1 VAYVLIGLGA
11 LAVGDLAP
19 TERPDAIIYVAAG
32 SYLLGGLLIFARRR
46 WLWIVGAVVNS
57 LVILAFVLAYRDRP
71 EVMFSP
77 GGIVTK
83 VPQLLLEMGLIYL
96 IVADWLRAHRAA

>member
-1 VAYVLIGLGA
+1 
-11 LAVGDLAP
+11 
-19 TERPDAIIYVAAG
+19 
-32 SYLLGGLLIFARRR
+32 
-46 WLWIVGAVVNS
+46 VVNS